1 MKASKEIPEWLTLS
15 IEGAQVLLS
24 TPSAVNGVKVDRLS
38 MRSPTIR
45 EVRAAEAS
53 VPDDEDKREF
63 VLFGGLTEAGHLDI
77 EGLTV
82 RDYKRLQTAYFRLVK
97 EDEL

>member
-45 EVRAAEAS
+45 EVVLRGS

-63 VLFGGLTEAGHLDI
+63 VLSVA
-77 EGLTV
+77 
-82 RDYKRLQTAYFRLVK
+82 
-97 EDEL
+97 

>member
-1 MKASKEIPEWLTLS
+1 MKATKEIPGWMTVS
-15 IEGAQVLLS
+15 IEGAHVQLS
-24 TPSAVNGVKVDRLS
+24 TPSEINGIKVDRLS

-45 EVRAAEAS
+45 EVRAAEAA
-53 VPDDEDKREF
+53 VPEDVDKREF
-63 VLFGGLTEAGHLDI
+63 MLFGTLTESGIQDI

-82 RDYKRLQTAYFRLVK
+82 RDYKRLQAAYFRMVK